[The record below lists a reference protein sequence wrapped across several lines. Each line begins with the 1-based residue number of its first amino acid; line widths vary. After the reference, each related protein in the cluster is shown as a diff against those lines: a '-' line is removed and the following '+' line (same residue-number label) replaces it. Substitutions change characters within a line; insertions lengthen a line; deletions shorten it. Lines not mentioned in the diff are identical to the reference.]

1 MKDKLSI
8 NIVIDNRGY
17 PLIVDRDDEEKY
29 RKAAKLLNEMV
40 HHFKRDY
47 ADKDSQDILAMA
59 AFQFVLKY
67 LDEKKD
73 TKYDLLIN
81 EIKNVSDDISDFLK
95 EKEEIGSN

>member
-8 NIVIDNRGY
+8 NIIIDNRGY
-17 PLIVDRDDEEKY
+17 PLVVDRNDEEKY
-29 RKAAKLLNEMV
+29 RQASKLLNEMV
-40 HHFKRDY
+40 YHYRGQY

-73 TKYDLLIN
+73 ATNELLID
-81 EIKNVSDDISDFLK
+81 EIKNLNDDVSDFLK
-95 EKEEIGSN
+95 QRAETES

>member
-1 MKDKLSI
+1 MKEKLSI

-17 PLIVDRDDEEKY
+17 PLVVDREEEEKY
-29 RKAAKLLNEMV
+29 RHAAKLLNEMV
-40 HHFKRDY
+40 FHFKGQF

-73 TKYDLLIN
+73 EKYNLLLN
-81 EIKNVSDDISDFLK
+81 EIKNLNDDLAEFLIQK
-95 EKEEIGSN
+95 TASES

>member
-17 PLIVDRDDEEKY
+17 PLVIDREDEEKY
-29 RKAAKLLNEMV
+29 RLAAKLLNEMAQYYKSQ
-40 HHFKRDY
+40 FS
-47 ADKDSQDILAMA
+47 DKDSQDILAMA

-81 EIKNVSDDISDFLK
+81 EIKNLNDDISDFLK
-95 EKEEIGSN
+95 SKAEIKS